1 MAYSNF
7 HNHTTY
13 CDGKN
18 TAEEMVLGAIERG
31 YRAFGISEHSYTTVP
46 FDKGNLTAE
55 SMPLYFTEMQ
65 KLREKYANKIEILI
79 GIEQDALGGLPTT
92 GADYVIGSTHF
103 VCPNGEYRYVDDG
116 TDGQIETVTSIYGGD
131 WNAFAEEYFRLES
144 QVALITN
151 CNIVGHFDLIN
162 KNNAGDRLFDTAHP
176 RYRAA
181 AIDAMSELL
190 KSCNVF
196 EVNTGAMYRV
206 GNTNPYPAPWL
217 LRELL
222 ARGGEVILSGDSHNT
237 ESLGYKFPEMEEL
250 LRAVGFKHRKTLT
263 RSGFVDIAL

>member
-1 MAYSNF
+1 MYSNF

-31 YRAFGISEHSYTTVP
+31 YRAFGISEHSYTVVP

-55 SMPLYFTEMQ
+55 SMPVYFAELQT
-65 KLREKYANKIEILI
+65 LREKYADRIELLF
-79 GIEQDALGGLPTT
+79 GIEQDALSGLPTT
-92 GADYVIGSTHF
+92 GADYVLGSTHF
-103 VCPNGEYRYVDDG
+103 VCPNGVYRYVDDG
-116 TDGQIETVTSIYGGD
+116 TDGQIETAKTHYNGD
-131 WNAFAEEYFRLES
+131 WNAYAEEYFRLES
-144 QVALITN
+144 QVAVITN

-162 KNNAGDRLFDTAHP
+162 KNNADDRLFDTTHP
-176 RYRAA
+176 RYRTA
-181 AIDAMSELL
+181 AIDSMVEIL

-222 ARGGEVILSGDSHNT
+222 ARGGEVILSGDSHDVP
-237 ESLGYKFPEMEEL
+237 SLGYKFAEMEEL
-250 LRAVGFKHRKTLT
+250 LRTIGFKYRKTLVAG
-263 RSGFVDIAL
+263 GFVDIKI